1 MLATKTN
8 LWPVLSKLF
17 VYMLDSIPD
26 LPVVHDEDTEKEQE
40 EKEETA
46 KTLCL

>member
-1 MLATKTN
+1 MLATKDKS
-8 LWPVLSKLF
+8 LAGAIQAL

-40 EKEETA
+40 EKEEQQ
-46 KTLCL
+46 KRYVF